1 MGDNIELEGLPCE
14 PIYMPVDAPLK
25 PMESV
30 KLTVPIQVHGHAL
43 ASDEVFDFTLTFR
56 GPNGNSFGE
65 PIALK
70 LKVNVGNGEPIFKAE
85 EKPVET
91 KQAEMDEISQYKM
104 AIKLLDNLKL
114 GKDLA
119 DVM

>member
-1 MGDNIELEGLPCE
+1 MGESVELEGLPCD

-30 KLTVPIQVHGHAL
+30 KLTVPIQVHGHAI
-43 ASDEVFDFTLTFR
+43 ASDKVFDLSLTFR

-65 PIALK
+65 PIPLK

-85 EKPVET
+85 QKPVET
-91 KQAEMDEISQYKM
+91 VKEIDEISQYKM